1 MKNDILKRAM
11 FAMPLSKGAR
21 NSGIMS
27 GFDEEDMQPPEEET
41 MPSMARTPQNPEI
54 LMNNL
59 RGDMRSVDARR
70 QELALM
76 VGEEAADETPPEVLA
91 MLQMQ
96 LGQQQ
101 QGIGALP
108 QGAAM
113 APPPMPGEAPMGMPM
128 PPQGGMPPAPPAP
141 PQGGMPPGMQSAGP
155 LSQGGAEQA
164 PQGYADGGMVAPPT
178 PDGMPP
184 MYAQAGAFVNAATR
198 AAQSLGARTVPY
210 LESFNAMLGR
220 QTMPPTMT
228 QPFLENV
235 RGPMG
240 RYTAQQINRGGDLI
254 YPTFTQGVSEQAA
267 RFMQNNPV
275 IAGAVRPAVAGM
287 TAAAAPLLSTLGLGE
302 STPMSADQQA
312 AYDRTMSSLNYIDS
326 PENVAKER
334 DRAFTADR
342 LAKLRNTPSFLEKP
356 PAAPPKGTVRF
367 GAVEPTAASPIL
379 EDGAVDEAQVAASDA
394 AARATALDAARPD
407 MLSARGSGSAASSSS
422 TDSLVDFL
430 KSLTGK
436 KKEGEET
443 PESRI
448 KRIEKAKGEYAPLF
462 DKLLASEGED
472 AKVNALL
479 LLSDAGFKLASSTAP
494 TFGMAFAE
502 AASGIPR
509 GFAALLAQ
517 QKDRKLK
524 VDTAV
529 LSKAIDDI
537 DLQDKYAQAMQMEQV
552 KGTLDIMKENMRQ
565 NGLLQRE
572 NLKQDREDAREN
584 IKMGNTYKQFVV
596 GKDFDLLMERLKG
609 SGTIVEDAGMGGRI
623 TKTKQGSFLGF
634 GLAGND
640 PAVVSFLGKPGEP
653 NPYTLRPTDNPYV
666 RNLGVSPTTMVTDPK
681 QRAELDR
688 ALNQIDNN
696 LQIIQQMKNLVQNA
710 YSPGTWFSNKVNNI
724 FVPVGIGNPDLVTA
738 ASVAKLKEFYS
749 AVSRGSAAAAEAGRV
764 SNLEQTW
771 ARENGAI
778 YGDPEGFLK
787 NKEIAAKGIG
797 GLESIQRNMRQTIGA
812 QLGYV
817 SDNLVMDTPSIGTKN
832 DPFVYTSDPEQ
843 QRVMSTYLVSA
854 IAQKAPANAQFYIQM
869 PGKAPQAYTPAQ
881 IIQTLGAK

>member
-1 MKNDILKRAM
+1 M
-11 FAMPLSKGAR
+11 G
-21 NSGIMS
+21 
-27 GFDEEDMQPPEEET
+27 
-41 MPSMARTPQNPEI
+41 
-54 LMNNL
+54 
-59 RGDMRSVDARR
+59 
-70 QELALM
+70 
-76 VGEEAADETPPEVLA
+76 
-91 MLQMQ
+91 
-96 LGQQQ
+96 
-101 QGIGALP
+101 
-108 QGAAM
+108 
-113 APPPMPGEAPMGMPM
+113 APPA

-184 MYAQAGAFVNAATR
+184 MYAQAGALVNAGTR
-198 AAQSLGARTVPY
+198 AAQYVQSLGARAVPY

-228 QPFLENV
+228 KPFLENV

-240 RYTAQQINRGGDLI
+240 RFTAQQINRGGDLI
-254 YPTFTQGVSEQAA
+254 YPTFTQGVSQQAA
-267 RFMQNNPV
+267 QFLQNNPR
-275 IAGAVRPAVAGM
+275 IAGAVRPVAAGL
-287 TAAAAPLLSTLGLGE
+287 TAAAAPLMSTLGLGE

-312 AYDRTMSSLNYIDS
+312 AYDRTMSSLTAIDS
-326 PENVAKER
+326 PENRAKER

-379 EDGAVDEAQVAASDA
+379 EDGAVDEAQVAAAEA
-394 AARATALDAARPD
+394 AARANLTNAGPDLIKIGTQNAAI
-407 MLSARGSGSAASSSS
+407 SSG

-430 KSLTGK
+430 KSITGK

-443 PESRI
+443 TESRI
-448 KRIEKAKGEYAPLF
+448 SRIEKAKGEYAPLF

-537 DLQDKYAQAMQMEQV
+537 DLQDKYAQAMQMEQI
-552 KGTLDIMKENMRQ
+552 KGTIDVLKEDLRQ
-565 NGLLQRE
+565 NGLLKRE

-584 IKMGNTYKQFVV
+584 VRMSNTFKQFVV
-596 GKDFDLLMERLKG
+596 GKDFDLLAKQLEN
-609 SGTIVEDAGMGGRI
+609 SGTLIEDGGMGGRI
-623 TKTKQGSFLGF
+623 VKTAKGSFVRF
-634 GLAGND
+634 ALAGDD
-640 PAVVSFLGKPGEP
+640 PTIQTAIDSNF
-653 NPYTLRPTDNPYV
+653 TLRPTDNPFV
-666 RNLGVSPTTMVTDPK
+666 RNTGAAATTMVTDK
-681 QRAELDR
+681 NQRLELGR
-688 ALNQIDNN
+688 SLTQIDNN
-696 LQIIQQMKNLVQNA
+696 LRTIQQMKNLVQNA
-710 YSPGTWFSNKVNNI
+710 YSPGTWFSDKVNNI
-724 FVPVGIGNPDLVTA
+724 FVPISMGTIKPNFDTANA
-738 ASVAKLKEFYS
+738 ASQLRGYFS
-749 AVSRGSAAAAEAGRV
+749 ALSRGSAAAAESGRI
-764 SNLEQTW
+764 SNQEQEW
-771 ARENGAI
+771 ERQNGSA
-778 YGDPEGFLK
+778 YADPAAFFK
-787 NKEIAAKGIG
+787 NPELAAKALG
-797 GLESIQRNMRQTIGA
+797 GQEAVQRNMRQDVLS

-817 SDNLVMDTPSIGTKN
+817 KDNLVMDTPSIGTKN
-832 DPFVYTSDPEQ
+832 DPFVIPADPADQ
-843 QRVMSTYLVSA
+843 KSMFTFLGSS
-854 IAQKAPANAQFYIQM
+854 IGKKAPPNAQVFLRL
-869 PGKAPQAYTPAQ
+869 PNGEVRAFTPSGLQ
-881 IIQTLGAK
+881 QLIGAK

>member
-1 MKNDILKRAM
+1 MKNEILKRAM
-11 FAMPLSKGAR
+11 FAMPLSMGAR

-76 VGEEAADETPPEVLA
+76 VGDEAADETPPEVLA

-113 APPPMPGEAPMGMPM
+113 APPPMPGEAPMGAPPM
-128 PPQGGMPPAPPAP
+128 PPQDGMPPPP

-155 LSQGGAEQA
+155 LLQGGAEEA
-164 PQGYADGGMVAPPT
+164 PQGYAHGGSVEPPT

-184 MYAQAGAFVNAATR
+184 MHAQLGAFVSAGTR
-198 AAQSLGARTVPY
+198 AADMVRSLGPRVAPY
-210 LESFNAMLGR
+210 LEQANATLGR
-220 QTMPPTMT
+220 TFMQPSMT

-235 RGPMG
+235 RGPLG
-240 RYTAQQINRGGDLI
+240 RYTAEQINRGGNLV
-254 YPTFTQGVSEQAA
+254 YPTFTEGVSQAA
-267 RFMQNNPV
+267 SQLLANSPRLAS
-275 IAGAVRPAVAGM
+275 IVAPM
-287 TAAAAPLLSTLGLGE
+287 TAAAGAATFPFVGGLSA
-302 STPMSADQQA
+302 SSPMSADQQA
-312 AYDRTMSSLNYIDS
+312 AYDRTVSALNYIDS

-342 LAKLRNTPSFLEKP
+342 LAKLKATPSFLEKP

-367 GAVEPTAASPIL
+367 GAVEPPAGSPIL
-379 EDGAVDEAQVAASDA
+379 ADGAADAAQLATSDA
-394 AARATALDAARPD
+394 AAAAAKANLANAGPELIKIDTRAAAT
-407 MLSARGSGSAASSSS
+407 SSSG
-422 TDSLVDFL
+422 TDSLTDFL

-436 KKEGEET
+436 KKEGETTET
-443 PESRI
+443 RI
-448 KRIEKAKGEYAPLF
+448 GRIQKAQGEYAPLF

-502 AASGIPR
+502 AASGVPR

-517 QKDRKLK
+517 VKDRKLK

-537 DLQDKYAQAMQMEQV
+537 DLQDKYAQAMQMEQI

-565 NGLLQRE
+565 SGLLQRE
-572 NLKQDREDAREN
+572 NLSQDRQDAREN
-584 IKMGNTYKQFVV
+584 ARLTNSFKQFVV
-596 GKDFDLLMERLKG
+596 GKDFDVVMKQLEN
-609 SGTIVEDAGMGGRI
+609 SGVIVEDGGLGGRVA
-623 TKTKQGSFLGF
+623 KNKQGSYLGF
-634 GLAGND
+634 TLD
-640 PAVVSFLGKPGEP
+640 PKDPTIQSAISSS
-653 NPYTLRPTDNPYV
+653 YTLRPTDNPWV
-666 RNLGVSPTTMVTDPK
+666 RNTGAAATALVTDK
-681 QRAELDR
+681 AQRLELGKSL
-688 ALNQIDNN
+688 AAIDNN
-696 LQIIQQMKNLVQNA
+696 LATISSMKNVVQNA
-710 YSPGTWFSNKVNNI
+710 YSPGTWFSDKVNNV
-724 FVPVGIGNPDLVTA
+724 FVPVSGGLIKPNFNTA
-738 ASVAKLKEFYS
+738 DAATKLRTYFSLIAK
-749 AVSRGSAAAAEAGRV
+749 GSAAAAENGRV
-764 SNLEQTW
+764 SNQQEEW
-771 ARENGAI
+771 ARQNGTALE
-778 YGDPEGFLK
+778 DPTAFFK
-787 NKEIAAKGIG
+787 NPELAAKT
-797 GLESIQRNMRQTIGA
+797 LNSMEAVQRNTRQNILS

-817 SDNLVMDTPSIGTKN
+817 SDNLVMETPSIGTKN
-832 DPFVYTSDPEQ
+832 DPFVIPAD
-843 QRVMSTYLVSA
+843 LA
-854 IAQKAPANAQFYIQM
+854 DQKSMFTFLGSSIGKKASPNAQVYLKLPNGEVRAFNPSSLQ
-869 PGKAPQAYTPAQ
+869 QL
-881 IIQTLGAK
+881 LGAK